1 MGDLKRYF
9 ELQDRIKELEEVV
22 PLLEQIKS
30 LKSQIVK
37 LEKDLIN
44 ARKLTSKHK
53 RANDQLRERY
63 DVKRVSRCD
72 NARELIAQRESG
84 ESDMSLKSIAEKCFL
99 GYSTVKSLA
108 RDYRKTLK

>member
-22 PLLEQIKS
+22 PLLEQNKL

-53 RANDQLRERY
+53 RANDQLRDRY

-72 NARELIAQRESG
+72 KARELIAQRESG
-84 ESDMSLKSIAEKCFL
+84 DSDITLKLIAEKCFL
-99 GYSTVKSLA
+99 GYSTVKALA

>member
-1 MGDLKRYF
+1 MDDLTRYF
-9 ELQDRIKELEEVV
+9 KLQDEIKELEETI

-30 LKSQIVK
+30 LKSQVGT
-37 LEKDLIN
+37 LQKDLVN

-53 RANDQLRERY
+53 RANDQLRKRY
-63 DVKRVSRCD
+63 DVKSVSRCD

-84 ESDMSLKSIAEKCFL
+84 ESDITLKLIAEKCFL